1 MKDVNAVPANA
12 TSMKNIPA
20 NIAQE
25 QKLHAGSKEL
35 KPGEE
40 DLYRIWQAQASPY
53 SYKVMTFMNY
63 KGIGYKK
70 VRATLQELEWATRMA
85 GQSIVPIML
94 APDGQVMQD
103 STPIMVDLEAKFPAI
118 STVPADTRLAFIMW
132 LIEEFSD
139 EYMPRIH
146 MHTRWGNA
154 QNQHALS
161 HRIARGITFASVDV
175 DTQSLAPVLLNRQ
188 SGFDKHLGLVG
199 EAVRASMDQQIEDL
213 LAILEAHFLEHQF
226 LLGFK
231 PSMADFALYGPLK
244 VHLYEDPQSNEVMET
259 KAPRTCNWLQT
270 ITDLGDTR
278 GRVGQTEF
286 GEWIDVD
293 KGLPESLRA
302 LLAFIA
308 KTYIPFA
315 VSGAAACIKR
325 EKSFEAEVYGVPATF
340 SAHQYRGWSFEQLQ
354 LRYQS
359 LSEDDKA
366 SLEPHLVDASVMPAM
381 MAGGI
386 LHNGLF
392 DGFTP
397 PYIKNGIPDARIKR
411 IREKEKS
418 Q

>member
-1 MKDVNAVPANA
+1 MNDTNPIA
-12 TSMKNIPA
+12 A

-25 QKLHAGSKEL
+25 QKLHDESKRL
-35 KPGEE
+35 KPGQE
-40 DLYRIWQAQASPY
+40 DLYRIWQAQESPY

-63 KGIGYKK
+63 KGINYKK
-70 VRATLQELEWATRMA
+70 VRGNMQELEWIKKVA
-85 GQSIVPIML
+85 GQSIVPVML
-94 APDGQVMQD
+94 TPDGQVMQD
-103 STPIMVDLEAKFPAI
+103 STPIMMDLEAKFPAI

-154 QNQHALS
+154 QNQQALS
-161 HRIARGITFASVDV
+161 HRIARGITFASADV

-199 EAVRASMDQQIEDL
+199 ETARASMDQQLEDL
-213 LAILEAHFLEHQF
+213 LAILETHFLEHQF

-231 PSMADFALYGPLK
+231 PSIADFALYGPLK
-244 VHLYEDPQSNEVMET
+244 VHFYDDPQSNEIMET
-259 KAPRTCNWLQT
+259 KAPRTCNWIQT
-270 ITDLGDTR
+270 ISDLGDTR
-278 GRVGQTEF
+278 GCAGQTEF
-286 GEWIDVD
+286 GDWIDFEN
-293 KGLPESLRA
+293 GLPESLQA
-302 LLAFIA
+302 LLSFIG
-308 KTYIPFA
+308 KTYMPFA
-315 VSGAAACIKR
+315 VSGAKACIRR
-325 EKSFEAEVYGVPATF
+325 EKSFEAEIYGVQATF
-340 SAHQYRGWSFEQLQ
+340 SAHQYRAWSFEQLQ

-366 SLEPHLVDASVMPAM
+366 SLEPHLVEASVMPAM
-381 MAGGI
+381 MADGI

-397 PYIKNGIPDARIKR
+397 PYIKDGIPDARIKR

>member
-1 MKDVNAVPANA
+1 MTVTKDAPANP
-12 TSMKNIPA
+12 IPA

-25 QKLHAGSKEL
+25 QKLHAESKAL

-53 SYKVMTFMNY
+53 SYKVMTYMNY
-63 KGIGYKK
+63 KGIAYKK
-70 VRATLQELEWATRMA
+70 VRATVQELAWADKVV
-85 GQSIVPIML
+85 GQSIVPVML
-94 APDGQVMQD
+94 VPDGQVMQD
-103 STPIMVDLEAKFPAI
+103 STPIMVELEKNFPAI
-118 STVPADTRLAFIMW
+118 STVPADARLAFIMW

-154 QNQHALS
+154 QNQNTVS
-161 HRIARGITFASVDV
+161 HRIARSITFGSADM

-199 EAVRASMDQQIEDL
+199 EAARESMDLQIEDL
-213 LAILEAHFLEHQF
+213 LAIFEAHFLEYQF

-231 PSMADFALYGPLK
+231 PSMADFALYGSLK
-244 VHLYEDPQSNEVMET
+244 VHLYDDPQSNEILET
-259 KAPRTCNWLQT
+259 TAPRTCNWLQS

-278 GRVGQTEF
+278 GCAGQTEF
-286 GEWIDVD
+286 GDWIDVD
-293 KGLPESLRA
+293 QGLPESLQA
-302 LLAFIA
+302 LLAFIG

-315 VSGAAACIKR
+315 ASGAAACVKR
-325 EKSFEAEVYGVPATF
+325 EKSFEAEVYGVKATF

-354 LRYQS
+354 LRYES
-359 LSEDDKA
+359 LSESDKA
-366 SLEPHLVDASVMPAM
+366 ALEHTLADACVMPAM
-381 MAGGI
+381 MADGI

-397 PYIKNGIPDARIKR
+397 PYIKGGIPDARIKR
-411 IREKEKS
+411 IKEKQQS
-418 Q
+418 GA